1 MGMAPTVFV
10 VDDESGIR
18 SALTRLFKVAQV
30 DVESFESAEAFL
42 AAFRPERAGCL
53 VLDVNMPGMSGLE
66 LQQELRERR
75 ALLPIVFL
83 TASADVTMAVAG
95 MKGGAVDFIEKPFDN
110 DALLARVREALDLDR
125 QTRDD
130 HLLYEETLGR
140 VNALT
145 PREREVLD
153 LIVAGRANK
162 MIAYLLGTSVRTIEV
177 HRAHVM
183 EKMQASSVAELVR
196 LILLVRAGGK

>member
-1 MGMAPTVFV
+1 MGMVPTVFV

-42 AAFRPERAGCL
+42 AAFRPERSGCL